1 MLKLKTMLKNLL
13 ITDDSAIIEES
24 KYKLLFILL
33 ACIVLIAMGFPQLH
47 LGYIRAGKLTLT
59 LMHIP
64 VLCAVVFA
72 GFSGAVVSSLV
83 FGIISLV
90 NALAVSGGAMS
101 EFLKNPL
108 CSVFPRLLF
117 GLIAWWIFSV
127 ISKRIS
133 VAFGAGI
140 SAFAASF
147 LHSFLVMGAV
157 YLFFNRR
164 ALVVFNKTGYFE
176 LMQKLLP
183 GVLLEA
189 VMAAIVLFVLS
200 LVAEKLKPCKG
211 GN

>member
-1 MLKLKTMLKNLL
+1 MLEKILELDKSVIVK
-13 ITDDSAIIEES
+13 DS
-24 KYKLLFILL
+24 KYKILFISVT
-33 ACIVLIAMGFPQLH
+33 CIFLILMGFPQLH

-83 FGIISLV
+83 FGIISFV

-117 GLIAWWIFSV
+117 GLVAWWIFSV

-133 VAFGAGI
+133 VFFGAGI

-157 YLFFNRR
+157 YLFFYRR

-183 GVLLEA
+183 GVLPEA
-189 VMAAIVLFVLS
+189 VIAAIILFVLS
-200 LVAEKLKPCKG
+200 LMAKKVKPCKG